1 MLGEVCRQFRI
12 ANHIKLREIE
22 GNPNI
27 KTLSGFEMGVNL
39 SSKHFVKYLRYAL
52 NHNLLNDLNT
62 RIADALINGEIE

>member
-1 MLGEVCRQFRI
+1 MLGEVCRSFRI
-12 ANHIKLREIE
+12 ANRIKLREIE
-22 GNPNI
+22 GNANI

-62 RIADALINGEIE
+62 RIADALINVEGK